1 MENGYALFLGCTIP
15 ARVRSY
21 EQSARAVAERLGIKL
36 VDLEGFACCGF
47 PMGAA
52 DRKTAETL
60 AARNLSLAEEA
71 GLSICTLCSSCTSA
85 LTEVS
90 QHLAAHPSEREEVNS
105 RLSRINKRYEGPV
118 KVRHLARILWE
129 EVGLDKIRQACTRS
143 LKGLRLAAHYGCHY
157 LKPSEAYG
165 GFELVEDP
173 KTLDGLIRATGAT
186 AVDYMRKKQCC
197 GGSVLGADQNTAL
210 AIARDKLSELREM
223 QVDALVVVCPFC
235 GVMYDANQKVIEKM
249 FEQSLGIPVLY
260 LTQVLG
266 LAMGMDEK
274 ILGLKSHVVK
284 TTHLEPL
291 IQERQKALS
300 SHPEHPE
307 QSGPS
312 AP

>member
-1 MENGYALFLGCTIP
+1 MEEYAIFLGCTIP

-36 VDLEGFACCGF
+36 VDLDGFACCGF
-47 PMGAA
+47 PLGAA
-52 DRKTAETL
+52 DRLTAESL

-71 GLSICTLCSSCTSA
+71 GLPICTLCSSCTSA
-85 LTEVS
+85 LTEAS
-90 QHLAAHPSEREEVNS
+90 RHLDEHPSEREEVNH
-105 RLSRINKRYEGPV
+105 RLSRINRKYEGPV
-118 KVRHLARILWE
+118 KVKHFARILRE
-129 EVGLDKIRQACTRS
+129 EVGLDKIRQECTRS

-173 KTLDGLIRATGAT
+173 RTLDELIETTGAT

-210 AIARDKLSELREM
+210 AIAHDKLAELREM

-249 FEQSLGIPVLY
+249 FEQSFGLPVLY

-291 IQERQKALS
+291 IQERQKGLS
-300 SHPEHPE
+300 SPPGHPE